1 MVLQAP
7 QVPDVQ
13 AGQHLPQQAQ
23 HQHDLVR
30 EIRDLQEQMT
40 PQRDLHIPHQH
51 KALLLHQAVAVAQE
65 AKVRHLDH
73 QAVAVHRQ
81 AAVAVADQLE
91 EAVDNLN

>member
-1 MVLQAP
+1 MVPQAP
-7 QVPDVQ
+7 RVPDVQ
-13 AGQHLPQQAQ
+13 AGQHLPLRAQ
-23 HQHDLVR
+23 RQRDLVR

-40 PQRDLHIPHQH
+40 HQQDLHILHQH

-81 AAVAVADQLE
+81 VAVAVADQLE